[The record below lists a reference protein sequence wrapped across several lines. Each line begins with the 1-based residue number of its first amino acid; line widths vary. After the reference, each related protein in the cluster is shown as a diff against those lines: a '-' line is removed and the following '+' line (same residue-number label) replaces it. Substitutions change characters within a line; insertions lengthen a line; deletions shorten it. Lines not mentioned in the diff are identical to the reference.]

1 MNFGGRAVYSEAMGL
16 EHQLHPPQVTRAQR
30 EALNG
35 HRGAVVWFTG
45 LSGAGKTTL
54 ALGTES
60 LLYRAGCHTFV
71 LDGDVLRSGLCSG
84 LGFSAED
91 RSENI
96 RRAGETAG
104 LLADAGIIVLAAFIS
119 PFNADRERLRERL
132 PAGDFIEVH
141 CDCPLDICERRDVK
155 GLYRRARAGEIP
167 NFTAISSPYEAP
179 RSADLVLQ
187 TGRLPL
193 DSCTGQVLDLLRERG
208 ITGRVAAR

>member
-1 MNFGGRAVYSEAMGL
+1 MEPDNHFRQPVT
-16 EHQLHPPQVTRAQR
+16 VTRRQR

-54 ALGTES
+54 ALATEA
-60 LLYRAGCHTFV
+60 LLSQAGCHTFV
-71 LDGDVLRSGLCSG
+71 LDGDMLRQGLCAG

-96 RRAGETAG
+96 WRAGEAAG

-119 PFNADRERLRERL
+119 PFNADRARLRERL
-132 PAGDFIEVH
+132 PAGDFIEVY
-141 CDCPLDICERRDVK
+141 CDCPLEVCERRDVK

-167 NFTAISSPYEAP
+167 DFTAISSPYEVPQRPELA
-179 RSADLVLQ
+179 LE

-193 DSCTGQVLDLLRERG
+193 SACTELVLAMLRERNVIG
-208 ITGRVAAR
+208 SAATR